1 MWRVVLLDALP
12 HAIIAI
18 CHQVTTLDRSKLT
31 ERIGEL
37 PEASLHSVEFD
48 ANRFALPCFSV
59 CDRLARFMESS
70 SNMLIVAAVMAIF
83 VYGMIAAMLGSILP
97 DLSKRFSLTPAHN
110 GTIAMTQAI
119 GLVIGSLLQGPL
131 IDLHGKKVGLVLG
144 LGLIALA
151 LFLLPR
157 AKGFGT
163 IRVYMLILGVGGG
176 IIVAGANALV
186 NDVKTDNPTALFN
199 GFNTFFGLGG
209 IATPFIAAN
218 LLGGNSFR
226 LCNLTAALTVAT
238 LALHSITPM
247 PQPSGVVQFHISDVP
262 ALLSNPGLYLPAMLL
277 FLYVAAEVGV
287 WNWLVKHLIAQG
299 ITEKK
304 ALNILSFGFALG
316 LLAGRLV
323 VATPL
328 FNGVPATTILMGSSV
343 LIAITTY
350 LMLQFKDTNLAWA
363 SVFAAGVAMAPVF
376 PTALSLVGA
385 KFPTGTATAI
395 GMAVTCGWLGLV
407 ASSPI
412 IGGVAG
418 GEATGLK
425 KALLLLPAAGALMFL
440 VTLAL

>member
-1 MWRVVLLDALP
+1 
-12 HAIIAI
+12 
-18 CHQVTTLDRSKLT
+18 
-31 ERIGEL
+31 
-37 PEASLHSVEFD
+37 
-48 ANRFALPCFSV
+48 
-59 CDRLARFMESS
+59 
-70 SNMLIVAAVMAIF
+70 MLIVAAVMAIF

-97 DLSKRFSLTPAHN
+97 DLSKRFSLTTAQN

-131 IDLHGKKVGLVLG
+131 IDLQGKKVGMVLG

-157 AKGFGT
+157 AKGFGS
-163 IRVYMLILGVGGG
+163 IRLYMLILGVGGG
-176 IIVAGANALV
+176 VIVAGANALV

-238 LALHSITPM
+238 LALHSATDM
-247 PQPSGVVQFHISDVP
+247 PLPTGVVQFQFSDVP
-262 ALLSNPGLYLPAMLL
+262 SLLANPGLFLPAMLL

-299 ITEKK
+299 INEKK

-323 VATPL
+323 VALVPM
-328 FNGVPATTILMGSSV
+328 FKDIPPATLLMGSSIM
-343 LIAITTY
+343 IAVTTY
-350 LMLQFKDTNLAWA
+350 LMLQFKDANLAWA
-363 SVFAAGVAMAPVF
+363 MVFLAGVAMAPVF

-385 KFPTGTATAI
+385 KFPTGTASAI
-395 GMAVTCGWLGLV
+395 GAAVTCGWLGLV

-425 KALLLLPAAGALMFL
+425 KALLLLPVAGALMFF

>member
-1 MWRVVLLDALP
+1 ML
-12 HAIIAI
+12 IIA
-18 CHQVTTLDRSKLT
+18 
-31 ERIGEL
+31 
-37 PEASLHSVEFD
+37 
-48 ANRFALPCFSV
+48 
-59 CDRLARFMESS
+59 
-70 SNMLIVAAVMAIF
+70 AVLAIF

-97 DLSKRFSLTPAHN
+97 DLSKRFSLTPAQN

-119 GLVIGSLLQGPL
+119 GLVIGSLLVGPL
-131 IDLHGKKVGLVLG
+131 MDLQGKKVGMLLG

-151 LFLLPR
+151 LFLLPKS
-157 AKGFGT
+157 KGFGS
-163 IRVYMLILGVGGG
+163 IRLYMLILGVGGG
-176 IIVAGANALV
+176 VIVAGANALV
-186 NDVKTDNPTALFN
+186 NDVKTDNPAALFN

-238 LALHSITPM
+238 LAFHGATEM
-247 PQPSGVVQFHISDVP
+247 PQPSGVVAFQFSDVP
-262 ALLSNPGLYLPAMLL
+262 ALLANPALFLPALLL

-299 ITEKK
+299 IEEKK

-316 LLAGRLV
+316 LLAGRLL
-323 VATPL
+323 VA
-328 FNGVPATTILMGSSV
+328 FIPALKELPPTTILMASSIG
-343 LIAITTY
+343 IAITTY
-350 LMLQFKDTNLAWA
+350 AMLQFKDANTAWV
-363 SVFAAGVAMAPVF
+363 SVFLAGVAMAPVF
-376 PTALSLVGA
+376 PTALSVVGG
-385 KFPTGTATAI
+385 KFTTNTATAI
-395 GMAVTCGWLGLV
+395 GVAITCGWLGLV

-412 IGGVAG
+412 IGGVSG

>member
-1 MWRVVLLDALP
+1 MD
-12 HAIIAI
+12 
-18 CHQVTTLDRSKLT
+18 
-31 ERIGEL
+31 
-37 PEASLHSVEFD
+37 F
-48 ANRFALPCFSV
+48 
-59 CDRLARFMESS
+59 
-70 SNMLIVAAVMAIF
+70 NMLIVAAVMAIF

-97 DLSKRFSLTPAHN
+97 DLSKRFSLTPAQN

-119 GLVIGSLLQGPL
+119 GLVIGSLMQGPL
-131 IDLHGKKVGLVLG
+131 IDLQGKKVGMVLG

-157 AKGFGT
+157 SKGFSS
-163 IRVYMLILGVGGG
+163 IRLYMLILGVGGG

-238 LALHSITPM
+238 LALHSATDM
-247 PQPSGVVQFHISDVP
+247 PLPTGVVQFQFSDVP
-262 ALLSNPGLYLPAMLL
+262 ALLANPGLFLPAMLL

-299 ITEKK
+299 IPEKK

-323 VATPL
+323 VAVIPPI
-328 FNGVPATTILMGSSV
+328 PATTLLMVSSI
-343 LIAITTY
+343 LIAVTTY
-350 LMLQFKDTNLAWA
+350 LMLQFKDANLAWA
-363 SVFAAGVAMAPVF
+363 MVFMAGVAMAPVF

-395 GMAVTCGWLGLV
+395 GAAVTCGWLGLV

>member
-1 MWRVVLLDALP
+1 MD
-12 HAIIAI
+12 
-18 CHQVTTLDRSKLT
+18 
-31 ERIGEL
+31 
-37 PEASLHSVEFD
+37 
-48 ANRFALPCFSV
+48 
-59 CDRLARFMESS
+59 

-97 DLSKRFSLTPAHN
+97 DLSKKFSLSPSEN

-119 GLVIGSLLQGPL
+119 GLVIGSLLVGPL
-131 IDLHGKKVGLVLG
+131 MDVQGKKAGMVLG

-151 LFLLPR
+151 LFLLPQS
-157 AKGFGT
+157 KGFGS
-163 IRVYMLILGVGGG
+163 IRLYMLILGIGGG
-176 IIVAGANALV
+176 VVVAGANALV

-199 GFNTFFGLGG
+199 GFNTFSGLGG

-218 LLGGNSFR
+218 LLRGNSSR

-238 LALHSITPM
+238 LALHMATNMPTPT
-247 PQPSGVVQFHISDVP
+247 GVVQFQFSDVP
-262 ALLSNPGLYLPAMLL
+262 ALLSNPALLLPALLL

-299 ITEKK
+299 IPEKK

-316 LLAGRLV
+316 LLAGRLL
-323 VATPL
+323 VA
-328 FNGVPATTILMGSSV
+328 FVPALKELPAATILMASSIG
-343 LIAITTY
+343 IAITTY
-350 LMLQFKDTNLAWA
+350 AMLQFKDANVAWA
-363 SVFAAGVAMAPVF
+363 SVFLAGVAMAPVF
-376 PTALSLVGA
+376 PTALSMVGA
-385 KFPTGTATAI
+385 KFTTNTATAI
-395 GMAVTCGWLGLV
+395 GAAITCGWLGLV

-418 GEATGLK
+418 GDATGLK

>member
-1 MWRVVLLDALP
+1 MD
-12 HAIIAI
+12 
-18 CHQVTTLDRSKLT
+18 
-31 ERIGEL
+31 
-37 PEASLHSVEFD
+37 F
-48 ANRFALPCFSV
+48 
-59 CDRLARFMESS
+59 
-70 SNMLIVAAVMAIF
+70 NMLIVAAVMAIF

-97 DLSKRFSLTPAHN
+97 DLSKRFSLTPAQN

-131 IDLHGKKVGLVLG
+131 IDLQGKKVGMVLG

-157 AKGFGT
+157 AKGFGS
-163 IRVYMLILGVGGG
+163 IRLYMLILGVGGG
-176 IIVAGANALV
+176 RIVAGANALV

-238 LALHSITPM
+238 LALHSATDM
-247 PQPSGVVQFHISDVP
+247 PLPTGVVQFQFSDVP
-262 ALLSNPGLYLPAMLL
+262 ALLANPGLFLPALLL

-299 ITEKK
+299 IPEKK

-323 VATPL
+323 VAV
-328 FNGVPATTILMGSSV
+328 VPPIPANTLLMVSSIM
-343 LIAITTY
+343 IAVTTY
-350 LMLQFKDTNLAWA
+350 LMLQFKDANLAWA
-363 SVFAAGVAMAPVF
+363 MVFLAGVAMAPVF

-395 GMAVTCGWLGLV
+395 GAAVTCGWLGLV

>member
-1 MWRVVLLDALP
+1 MD
-12 HAIIAI
+12 
-18 CHQVTTLDRSKLT
+18 
-31 ERIGEL
+31 
-37 PEASLHSVEFD
+37 
-48 ANRFALPCFSV
+48 
-59 CDRLARFMESS
+59 

-97 DLSKRFSLTPAHN
+97 DLSKRFSLTPAQN

-131 IDLHGKKVGLVLG
+131 IDLQGKKAGMLLG

-151 LFLLPR
+151 LFLLPKS
-157 AKGFGT
+157 KGFGS
-163 IRVYMLILGVGGG
+163 IRLYMLILGVGGG
-176 IIVAGANALV
+176 VIVAGANALV
-186 NDVKTDNPTALFN
+186 NDVKTDNPAALFN

-238 LALHSITPM
+238 LAFHGATDM
-247 PQPSGVVQFHISDVP
+247 PKPSGVVAFQFSDVP
-262 ALLSNPGLYLPAMLL
+262 ALLSNPALFLPALLL

-299 ITEKK
+299 IEEKK

-316 LLAGRLV
+316 LLAGRLL
-323 VATPL
+323 VA
-328 FNGVPATTILMGSSV
+328 FIPALKELPPTTILMASSIG
-343 LIAITTY
+343 IAITTY
-350 LMLQFKDTNLAWA
+350 AMLQFKDANIAWA
-363 SVFAAGVAMAPVF
+363 SVFLAGVAMAPVF
-376 PTALSLVGA
+376 PTALSVVGA
-385 KFPTGTATAI
+385 KFSTNTATAI
-395 GMAVTCGWLGLV
+395 GAAVTCGWLGLV

-412 IGGVAG
+412 IGGVSG

>member
-1 MWRVVLLDALP
+1 MD
-12 HAIIAI
+12 
-18 CHQVTTLDRSKLT
+18 
-31 ERIGEL
+31 
-37 PEASLHSVEFD
+37 F
-48 ANRFALPCFSV
+48 
-59 CDRLARFMESS
+59 
-70 SNMLIVAAVMAIF
+70 NMLIVAAVMAIF

-97 DLSKRFSLTPAHN
+97 DLSKRFSLSPAQN

-131 IDLHGKKVGLVLG
+131 IDLQGKKVGMVLG

-157 AKGFGT
+157 SKGFSS
-163 IRVYMLILGVGGG
+163 IRLYMLILGVGGG

-238 LALHSITPM
+238 LALHSATDM
-247 PQPSGVVQFHISDVP
+247 PLPTGVVQFQFSDVP
-262 ALLSNPGLYLPAMLL
+262 ALLANPGLFLPAMLL

-299 ITEKK
+299 IPEKK

-323 VATPL
+323 VAVIPPI
-328 FNGVPATTILMGSSV
+328 PATTLLMVSSI
-343 LIAITTY
+343 LIAVTTY
-350 LMLQFKDTNLAWA
+350 LMLQFKDATLAWA
-363 SVFAAGVAMAPVF
+363 MVFLAGVAMAPVF

-395 GMAVTCGWLGLV
+395 GAAVTCGWLGLV

-412 IGGVAG
+412 IGSVAG

>member
-1 MWRVVLLDALP
+1 MD
-12 HAIIAI
+12 
-18 CHQVTTLDRSKLT
+18 
-31 ERIGEL
+31 
-37 PEASLHSVEFD
+37 F
-48 ANRFALPCFSV
+48 
-59 CDRLARFMESS
+59 
-70 SNMLIVAAVMAIF
+70 NMLIVAAVMAIF

-97 DLSKRFSLTPAHN
+97 DLSKRFSLTPAQN

-131 IDLHGKKVGLVLG
+131 IDLQGKKVGMVLG

-157 AKGFGT
+157 SKGFSS
-163 IRVYMLILGVGGG
+163 IRLYMLILGVGGG

-238 LALHSITPM
+238 LALHSATDM
-247 PQPSGVVQFHISDVP
+247 PLPTGVVQFQFSDVP
-262 ALLSNPGLYLPAMLL
+262 ALLANPGLFLPAMLL

-299 ITEKK
+299 IPEKK

-323 VATPL
+323 VAVIPPI
-328 FNGVPATTILMGSSV
+328 PATTLLMVSSI
-343 LIAITTY
+343 LIAVTTY
-350 LMLQFKDTNLAWA
+350 LMLQFKDANLAWA
-363 SVFAAGVAMAPVF
+363 MVFLAGVAMAPVF

-395 GMAVTCGWLGLV
+395 GAAVTCGWLGLV

>member
-1 MWRVVLLDALP
+1 MD
-12 HAIIAI
+12 
-18 CHQVTTLDRSKLT
+18 
-31 ERIGEL
+31 
-37 PEASLHSVEFD
+37 F
-48 ANRFALPCFSV
+48 
-59 CDRLARFMESS
+59 
-70 SNMLIVAAVMAIF
+70 NMLIVAAVMAIF

-97 DLSKRFSLTPAHN
+97 DLSKRFSLTPAQN

-131 IDLHGKKVGLVLG
+131 IDLQGKKVGMVLG

-157 AKGFGT
+157 SKGFSS
-163 IRVYMLILGVGGG
+163 IRLYMLILGVGGG

-238 LALHSITPM
+238 LALHSATDM
-247 PQPSGVVQFHISDVP
+247 PLPTGVVQFQFSDVP
-262 ALLSNPGLYLPAMLL
+262 ALLANPGLFLPAMLL

-299 ITEKK
+299 IPEKK

-323 VATPL
+323 VAVVPPI
-328 FNGVPATTILMGSSV
+328 PATTLLMVSSIM
-343 LIAITTY
+343 IAVTTY
-350 LMLQFKDTNLAWA
+350 LMLQFKDANLAWA
-363 SVFAAGVAMAPVF
+363 MVFLAGVAMAPVF

-395 GMAVTCGWLGLV
+395 GAAVTCGWLGLV

-425 KALLLLPAAGALMFL
+425 KALLLLPAAGALMFF